1 MSGLRRRKSGR
12 RLPLGVQR
20 FHDLIP
26 YRVREILLVSS
37 PYDAFILEED
47 GRLSEQLY
55 NDFTALDLSAPPRVH
70 QASSS
75 KEALARLEKARFDL
89 ILVMSSLGDESIN
102 DFAAKVRSK
111 YPRKPIVYLALDAS
125 ELEVAEEVLDPELV
139 DSTYLWTGD
148 SSVLLGVVKLVEDRD
163 NADHDTVAG
172 VRVILVLEDSPA
184 YYTNF
189 LGMLYEELMKQ
200 AKSLYFEGL
209 NELQRKLY
217 IRSRPKILHAKSYE
231 EGRALYKRYRDSLLA
246 LICDVRLPK
255 KGKLDA
261 KAGFAFANRARRDLP
276 DLPILFQSAEE
287 ENASEAL
294 ALGGLF
300 VNKTSRDVLSGVK
313 AFLADHLGFGDFVF
327 RMPDGTEIAR
337 ASDVGELRSHLVE
350 VPVEC
355 IEFHAAHDHFSI
367 WLMARSEF
375 ELAEQLRPKTISD
388 FESVEA
394 LRMHLLSNLEQARY
408 RGRSGLVTDFSRK
421 NLERDQ
427 FSRIGKGS
435 IGAKARG
442 LAFLYQR
449 LSQLEDR
456 PVATL
461 PVKVPKSVVLTT
473 EIYDEFL
480 DHEFVA
486 WAIACEDDDEVA
498 AAFDRRDLPDAVMAD
513 LEHIVEAMPGPLAV
527 RSSSLL
533 EDSAHQPFAG
543 IYATLM
549 IPNVA
554 ASLEQRRTELST
566 AIRRVYA
573 STFYRDACAYRE
585 SSGAPAEREKM
596 AVIIQNM
603 VGSRHGDRFYPT
615 ISGVCLTRNFYP
627 IPPQRAEH
635 GVVHLALGLGRMIV
649 DGGLSLRFSPRH
661 PEVLPQI
668 ASPKS
673 ALKSTQREFYGVDLG
688 AGGSIDPMSAVRTF
702 QLKDAEDDGSLSL
715 VGSVLSRGDERL
727 VEDLSLPGPRIVSF
741 HNILKHKSLPLV
753 ETLRRLMGISRQGLG
768 REVEIEFA
776 VQMEE
781 GGTSGVWCNPELI
794 ALQVRPMT
802 ARPTLASPPQGEYEP
817 CDLLCA
823 SHSTLGHG
831 VEHSITD
838 VVYVKPQIWDPSHN
852 QVIANE
858 IGDINRALKSAG
870 RPFLLI
876 GPGRWGSADH
886 WLGIPVQWSQISNVR
901 AMVEASPGS
910 YQVEPS
916 QGTHFFQNITS
927 LRIGYF
933 TLPPGSPHT
942 TSDGD
947 FIDLEWLDGQ
957 PAVDETGFLRHVRL
971 AAPLTTVLRGREGEG
986 SIVKPGVESL

>member
-1 MSGLRRRKSGR
+1 
-12 RLPLGVQR
+12 LGVQR

-75 KEALARLEKARFDL
+75 QEAQARLAVMRFDL
-89 ILVMSSLGDESIN
+89 ILVMSSVADESIN
-102 DFAAKVRSK
+102 EFAAKVRGI
-111 YPRKPIVYLALDAS
+111 YPTKPIIYLALDS
-125 ELEVAEEVLDPELV
+125 RELEVAEEALDHDLV

-148 SSVLLGVVKLVEDRD
+148 SSVLLGIVKLVEDRK
-163 NADHDTVAG
+163 NADHDTAAG
-172 VRVILVLEDSPA
+172 VRVILVLEDSPS

-189 LGMLYEELMKQ
+189 LGLLYEELMKQ

-217 IRSRPKILHAKSYE
+217 IRSRPKILHAKSFE
-231 EGRALYKRYRDSLLA
+231 EGRALYKRYRDNLLA
-246 LICDVRLPK
+246 LICDVRLPRE
-255 KGKLDA
+255 GILDA
-261 KAGFAFANRARRDLP
+261 KAGFAFAELIRRDLP
-276 DLPILFQSAEE
+276 DLPILFQSAEQ
-287 ENASEAL
+287 ENSEQSA

-300 VNKTSRDVLSGVK
+300 VNKGSREVLSGVK

-327 RMPDGTEIAR
+327 RLPDGTEIAR
-337 ASDVGELRSHLVE
+337 ASDVGELRKHLIE

-355 IEFHAAHDHFSI
+355 IEFHASHDHFSI

-375 ELAEQLRPKTISD
+375 ELAEQLRPKKISD
-388 FESVEA
+388 FASIEA
-394 LRMHLLSNLEQARY
+394 LREHLLRNLEQARH
-408 RGRSGLVTDFSRK
+408 RGRSGIVTDFSRQ
-421 NLERDQ
+421 NLARDE
-427 FSRIGKGS
+427 FSRIGEGS

-442 LAFLYQR
+442 LAFLHQR
-449 LSQLEDR
+449 LSLLEDR
-456 PVATL
+456 PAPTL
-461 PVKVPKSVVLTT
+461 PVKVPKTVVLTT
-473 EIYDEFL
+473 EIYDQFVDEDL
-480 DHEFVA
+480 VA
-486 WAIACEDDDEVA
+486 WAIACDDDSEVTRT
-498 AAFDRRDLPDAVMAD
+498 FVGRKLPRGLTGD

-543 IYATLM
+543 VYATLM
-549 IPNVA
+549 IPNSA
-554 ASLEQRRTELST
+554 TSLEQREKELAR
-566 AIRRVYA
+566 AIKLVYA

-585 SSGAPAEREKM
+585 TTGAPSEREKM
-596 AVIIQNM
+596 AVIIQNL

-627 IPPQRAEH
+627 IPPQRPEH

-661 PEVLPQI
+661 PEVLPQV

-673 ALKSTQREFYGVDLG
+673 ALKATQRQFYGVDLS
-688 AGGSIDPMSAVRTF
+688 ADGSIDPMAAVRAF
-702 QLKDAEDDGSLSL
+702 ELRDAEVDGALAL

-727 VEDLSLPGPRIVSF
+727 VEDLSIPGPRVVTF
-741 HNILKHKSLPLV
+741 HNILKHNALPLV
-753 ETLRRLMGISRQGLG
+753 ETVRRLMGIARQGLG

-776 VQMEE
+776 VQMDH
-781 GGTSGVWCNPELI
+781 GGRRGVWCNPELI

-802 ARPTLASPPQGEYEP
+802 ARPTLASPPQSEYAP
-817 CDLLCA
+817 DDLLCS

-831 VEHSITD
+831 VEHSIRD
-838 VVYVKPQIWDPSHN
+838 VVYVKPQTWDPSHN
-852 QVIANE
+852 RTIANE
-858 IGDINRALKSAG
+858 IGTINEDLKSRQ

-876 GPGRWGSADH
+876 GPGRWGSADE

-901 AMVEASPGS
+901 AMVEASPAT

-916 QGTHFFQNITS
+916 QGTHFLQNITA

-933 TLPPGSPHT
+933 TLPPGSPHRAG
-942 TSDGD
+942 SED
-947 FIDLEWLDGQ
+947 FIDIDWLDDQ
-957 PAVDETGFLRHVRL
+957 PAAKETRFLRHVSFPS
-971 AAPLTTVLRGREGEG
+971 PLTMVLRGREGQG
-986 SIVKPGVESL
+986 SIVKPGVESR

>member
-1 MSGLRRRKSGR
+1 
-12 RLPLGVQR
+12 LGVQR

-75 KEALARLEKARFDL
+75 QEALARLKKARFDL
-89 ILVMSSLGDESIN
+89 ILVMSSLADESIN
-102 DFAAKVRSK
+102 DFATKVHAA
-111 YPRKPIVYLALDAS
+111 YPGKPIVYLALDS
-125 ELEVAEEVLDPELV
+125 RELEAAEEVLDPDLV
-139 DSTYLWTGD
+139 PSTYLWTGD

-163 NADHDTVAG
+163 NADHDTAAG

-231 EGRALYKRYRDSLLA
+231 EGRQLYKRYRDSLLA
-246 LICDVRLPK
+246 LICDVRLPR
-255 KGKLDA
+255 KGELDA
-261 KAGFAFANRARRDLP
+261 KAGFTFATRARRDLP

-294 ALGGLF
+294 ARGGLF

-313 AFLADHLGFGDFVF
+313 AFLAEHLGFGQFVF

-337 ASDVGELRSHLVE
+337 AADVGELRKHLVE
-350 VPVEC
+350 VPIEC
-355 IEFHAAHDHFSI
+355 VEFHAAHDHFSI

-375 ELAEQLRPKTISD
+375 KLAEQLRPKKISD
-388 FESVEA
+388 FKDLEA
-394 LRMHLLSNLEQARY
+394 LRSHLLRNLEQARH
-408 RGRSGLVTDFSRK
+408 RGRSGLVTDFTQA
-421 NLERDQ
+421 NLERDH

-461 PVKVPKSVVLTT
+461 PVKVPKTVVLTT
-473 EIYDEFL
+473 EVYDRFVDDKL
-480 DHEFVA
+480 VA
-486 WAIACEDDDEVA
+486 WAIACEDDAEVA
-498 AAFDRRDLPDAVMAD
+498 AAFRDRELPDGVMAD
-513 LEHIVEAMPGPLAV
+513 LEHIVEAMPGPLAI

-549 IPNVA
+549 IPNCA
-554 ASLEQRRTELST
+554 ASIEQRRDELAT
-566 AIRRVYA
+566 AIRLVHA
-573 STFYRDACAYRE
+573 STFYRDACAYRV
-585 SSGAPAEREKM
+585 SSGAPSEREKM

-603 VGSRHGDRFYPT
+603 VGSRHGNRFYPT

-627 IPPQRAEH
+627 IPPQKAEH
-635 GVVHLALGLGRMIV
+635 GVAHLALGLGRMIV

-661 PEVLPQI
+661 PGVLPQI

-673 ALKSTQREFYGVDLG
+673 ALKSTQREFYGVDLDASG
-688 AGGSIDPMSAVRTF
+688 TVDPMSAVRTF
-702 QLKDAEDDGSLSL
+702 QLKDAEADGSLSL
-715 VGSVLSRGDERL
+715 VASVLSQGDERL

-741 HNILKHKSLPLV
+741 HNVLKHQSLPLV
-753 ETLRRLMGISRQGLG
+753 ETLRRLMGIARQGLG

-781 GGTSGVWCNPELI
+781 GGTSGVWCNPELV

-802 ARPTLASPPQGEYEP
+802 ARPTLASPPQSDYSP
-817 CDLLCA
+817 ADLLC
-823 SHSTLGHG
+823 SSQSTLGHG
-831 VEHSITD
+831 VERLIED
-838 VVYVKPQIWDPSHN
+838 VVYVKPQTWDPKHN
-852 QVIANE
+852 QTIASQIGE
-858 IGDINRALKSAG
+858 INATLKGEG
-870 RPFLLI
+870 RTFLLI
-876 GPGRWGSADH
+876 GPGRWGSADP

-901 AMVEASPGS
+901 AMVEASPAT

-933 TLPPGSPHT
+933 TLPPGSPQS
-942 TSDGD
+942 TSDGN
-947 FIDLEWLDGQ
+947 FIDIEWLDEQ
-957 PAVDETGFLRHVRL
+957 TALEDTCLLRHVRL

-986 SIVKPGVESL
+986 SIVKPGVENR